1 MFCTKCGLGQSM
13 GCPMLWT
20 EAEPSVANNMEPL
33 TVGSL
38 VLLSPQLYYMETHQG
53 CATSTKE
60 RCDHI
65 NCIA

>member
-1 MFCTKCGLGQSM
+1 MDWDNPWVVPCCGLRIR
-13 GCPMLWT
+13 
-20 EAEPSVANNMEPL
+20 EAESSVANNMEPL

-38 VLLSPQLYYMETHQG
+38 LLLSPQLYYMETHQG
-53 CATSTKE
+53 CATSTRE